1 MLLDPLILK
10 LISIGFGLLFLLA
23 AVHKFSTA
31 QQFRVILEEYQV
43 MPRVLAGVVARIV
56 PLVEVVIS
64 VGWITG
70 FRPGLVAISSAALL
84 GVYTGAIGINL
95 LRGRIHIGCGCGVAG
110 STDGDQQLS
119 VSIPSLASGSSAS
132 FTIDVD
138 DTVPSGALGLTMIAG
153 SEMEQSKVTVTSSTN
168 TPVSGFFDGNNK
180 AVVEL
185 PDCV

>member
-31 QQFRVILEEYQV
+31 QQFRIILEEYQV

-56 PLVEVVIS
+56 PLVEVVLS
-64 VGWITG
+64 VGWFTG

-119 VSIPSLASGSSAS
+119 SGLILRNSVLIAIALVAVTPTTVRAFAVIDYVTLVTTLLASALLYMAANQLLAN
-132 FTIDVD
+132 
-138 DTVPSGALGLTMIAG
+138 GAAIGTWR
-153 SEMEQSKVTVTSSTN
+153 
-168 TPVSGFFDGNNK
+168 NK
-180 AVVEL
+180 H
-185 PDCV
+185 D